1 MKRIILTVV
10 TVLSISTIFSQT
22 ADLTKMIGEWDIE
35 ATFQARPG
43 VELQT
48 FSGKAVWQPVY
59 NGKYVHENFEFE
71 FRGSKVTGEA
81 FLGES
86 KRLSRFEFV
95 QVDNANPAMFTL
107 TGNWNDS
114 LKTLELSS
122 LPGGIPL
129 KWNYVFP
136 EDGSFIKKMLIPQP
150 DGSFHLQSQY
160 HYKKKK

>member
-1 MKRIILTVV
+1 MKRIFLTVAAAFS
-10 TVLSISTIFSQT
+10 LSFVFSQT
-22 ADLTKMIGEWDIE
+22 ADLAKMIGEWDIE

-43 VELQT
+43 AELQS

-71 FRGSKVTGEA
+71 FRGSKVIGEA

-86 KRLSRFEFV
+86 KRLNSLEFV

-114 LKTLELSS
+114 LKTLELNS
-122 LPGGIPL
+122 LPGGISL
-129 KWNYVFP
+129 KWNYIFL
-136 EDGSFIKKMLIPQP
+136 EDGSFIKRMLIPQP